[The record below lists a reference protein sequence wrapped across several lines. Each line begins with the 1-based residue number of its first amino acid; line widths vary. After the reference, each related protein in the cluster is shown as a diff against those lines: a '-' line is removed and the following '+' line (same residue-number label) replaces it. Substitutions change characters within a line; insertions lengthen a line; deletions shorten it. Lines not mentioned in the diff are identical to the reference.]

1 MPGDEEVETAEW
13 LALRVEGVI
22 PGVEVLRL
30 GRLAGGNSSLTYVAD
45 VRRGTVSA
53 TVVVKTI
60 PKGLTAV
67 RNRDIVRQGTLM
79 AALHAHGLEVPE
91 VIAIDPGDPP
101 ESPPVMVT
109 SFVEGD
115 SFDPTSP
122 NAAQESA
129 PSAAETA
136 ERALAAMGLLA
147 RIQHVTAT
155 ELGIDAGAER
165 SLSSEL
171 AHWSRAFETTSYA
184 EDPIV
189 TRTRGLLESTIPA
202 EGRRVLVHGDYRL
215 GNMLCTG
222 ASIRAVIDW
231 EIWSLGDPRL
241 DLGWFVA
248 RSCATHPSHP
258 EDHALPAPDALLA
271 AYAQQGGHGA
281 EELAWFM
288 SLSAFKHAAASALID
303 KRRSSDREPR
313 ASRVPD
319 LLRWSLEQAEEAR
332 AQTR

>member
-1 MPGDEEVETAEW
+1 M
-13 LALRVEGVI
+13 
-22 PGVEVLRL
+22 
-30 GRLAGGNSSLTYVAD
+30 
-45 VRRGTVSA
+45 
-53 TVVVKTI
+53 VVKTI

-136 ERALAAMGLLA
+136 ARALAAMGLLA

-165 SLSSEL
+165 SISSEL

-231 EIWSLGDPRL
+231 EIGRSEIRGSTSGGSSLDRARRIPRIPRITHFQPPTPFWRRTPSRA
-241 DLGWFVA
+241 GMEPKSWHG
-248 RSCATHPSHP
+248 SCRC
-258 EDHALPAPDALLA
+258 
-271 AYAQQGGHGA
+271 
-281 EELAWFM
+281 
-288 SLSAFKHAAASALID
+288 
-303 KRRSSDREPR
+303 RRSSMRPHL
-313 ASRVPD
+313 P
-319 LLRWSLEQAEEAR
+319 
-332 AQTR
+332 